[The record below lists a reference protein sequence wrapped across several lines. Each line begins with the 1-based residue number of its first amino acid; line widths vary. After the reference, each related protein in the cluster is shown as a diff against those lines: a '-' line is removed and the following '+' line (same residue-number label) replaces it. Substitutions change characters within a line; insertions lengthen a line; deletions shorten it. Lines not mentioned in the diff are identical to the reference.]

1 MPEIS
6 VIMGTCNE
14 VREQAAQAIDS
25 VLKQTFQDFEFI
37 ICDDGSK
44 AMFYQWLRKYCK
56 KDSRIILLRNLRNQ
70 GLAAVLNRC
79 LSHASGK
86 YVARMDAD
94 DWSKPDRFEKQITFL
109 RQHKQYVLAGSNAWL
124 MDAHGVWGERR
135 MEEVPQKE
143 SFLHTSPFIHPTV
156 MIRRKEMEKLRGY
169 CELPGIRRAEDYE
182 FFMRLYAKGY
192 EGYNLQEAL
201 LVYREDM
208 QSYAKRKYRFR
219 IHECRVRYY
228 GFRQLGVLKGSIHYV
243 LRPLVAGMIPAKLMC
258 MVRKRRFGNC
268 PWIFGTDAKILQRKA
283 EVRTAGMLYKDCA
296 AEGREK

>member
-6 VIMGTCNE
+6 VIMGTYNE
-14 VREQAAQAIDS
+14 NREQAAQAIDS

-37 ICDDGSK
+37 ICDDGSQ
-44 AMFYQWLRKYCK
+44 AVFYQWLRKYCN

-70 GLAAVLNRC
+70 GLAAGLNRC

-94 DWSKPDRFEKQITFL
+94 DLSEPDRFEKQITFL
-109 RQHKQYVLAGSNAWL
+109 HQHEQYVLAGSNAKL
-124 MDAHGVWGERR
+124 MDEHGVWGERR

-169 CELPGIRRAEDYE
+169 CEAPGILRAEDYE

-192 EGYNLQEAL
+192 QGYNLQEAL

-208 QSYAKRKYRFR
+208 RSYAKRKYRFR

-228 GFRQLGVLKGSIHYV
+228 GFHKLGVLKGNMHYV
-243 LRPLVAGMIPAKLMC
+243 LRPLVVGMIPAKLMRR
-258 MVRKRRFGNC
+258 MRKRKFGSSSLEDRN
-268 PWIFGTDAKILQRKA
+268 R
-283 EVRTAGMLYKDCA
+283 YKDCA
-296 AEGREK
+296 VEGTER